1 MSLVEELVGAIENN
15 VIEVLR
21 DNDIDLSELDNSAR
35 ATFRDLITKEV
46 NDAASASGDSLRQGN
61 RFAPTL
67 TRNATQVIS
76 DVLIRADVN
85 EITTSEIRTA
95 VVDALEGGNNRALLA
110 EIRESRSVPDDEVQ
124 QAIDAAQAADPDNI
138 ETVENVFDNAAS
150 RQERELLQYVDE
162 ALIEAE
168 IGNRVQILNN
178 IELGDSELYGTNQMI
193 EISLLNM
200 DSDVDKIISKI
211 INEYAPDK
219 KLVVMVQVMEGIES
233 SHKTGGYPVA
243 VNSLDRKYDS
253 PQEVVTHKTYFPDA
267 DDVVQNLFSNW
278 LLELENTLQNNV
290 SPLYRDGPR
299 FSTNT
304 AGHREFI
311 RHLNQ
316 ATVIPEIKNVLDKAT
331 LEGTL
336 LAGNREGGDLDDLGP
351 VYKNGVDKYFKK
363 LQKAED
369 GDKLTALRKK
379 PSYVLGYT
387 FKAPNGNKHIVSMI
401 PSDGYGRDVGNEVS
415 YTKRN
420 RRASIQTNFFN
431 FNPRAFAGYY
441 PNPYIKNYKIRKLLI
456 QKQANNWYAGLL
468 HLADLDGVILT
479 QSPINGQVANLYQLG
494 GFIFEN
500 DKVADER
507 TLAPFEGHG
516 GMIRYPSL
524 TRGVVEEYKAK
535 LNLKTEW
542 MMDRA
547 KSNIVTSRWGS
558 PQSIT
563 LVANKRLYT
572 PEQYKFSE
580 RHRAIVSIAEN
591 YKNYNYSDYQTVNHN
606 ILSIAGISGEDS
618 AARFTD
624 HIENSAFDNL
634 RYALKRNEIDRVSH
648 YYMSKVRPED
658 LARIVLNS
666 SRLEEITGIEIQ
678 EVFTYDIDKATE
690 KLLEVKTGRVELE
703 HINGTMTPQAV
714 YTLFE
719 KSMDTLSTEELNSFD
734 VLTITEETPGEI
746 QDYYRNVEE
755 TGADSLSETTDI
767 VDEDATRDTRITY
780 ESIRQ
785 SYNTNPSSFT
795 EDLPG
800 VHRELM
806 QINTNFTG
814 GDASTQRAGF
824 FVFDESITFE
834 NPSELAF
841 NFIEPT
847 ENGRADAVMTDK
859 ARHLFVRNL
868 QSLVENENTKLLT
881 ADIEWVGS
889 LNDFDFIEVLTVQEV
904 TENGIPQLRKSFGTY
919 QLLED
924 VFGISIMSSI
934 ETNRRNNPKHVE
946 ALTLMFKELDINI
959 LQNYSTDSP
968 ASRVHPVGMLG
979 TQAGVVDGENSSLL
993 NVPEHRNYKYDD
1005 SFRGF
1010 LSDSDEILSEFRN
1023 LPKQGLIRP
1032 TDITPQPV
1040 YVKQNF
1046 SDIRA
1051 GNYADYVI
1059 NIDETMNDVI
1069 TKLNDL
1075 VDNKIDGAY
1084 KIGVFQR
1091 NTTNFVGNITK
1102 RHGQP
1107 IQNLQNINLDEPRLF
1122 IANLEITAPQ
1132 KDFRNGVIKS
1142 ALNNF
1147 DANITGNRVVGS
1159 RSNVA
1164 RMSQY
1169 KLNNDGGVVTLI
1181 DDDNLP
1187 RIRSSYSLG
1196 MDIGEGGTDYVGIP
1210 FRADRLPVGSN
1221 PDAMTLRR
1229 IARSFA
1235 KTKTGKTLG
1244 LAWKTI
1250 DIGETLISKA
1260 FAKTQAA
1267 ALAAGATTM
1276 GGAAAFA
1283 ATAWAMY
1290 EISNLI
1296 VAAGQQVPELYN
1308 VFAKRNEILANGE
1321 DWEKQIV
1328 EETFWQDYG
1337 PELLEA
1343 LQTAGDRSP
1352 SEMLSDKI
1360 WGFALD
1366 NLTRQSQGEVFEDS
1380 LIDTSE
1386 ELDIRDDIFNAKIPS
1401 DYKLQ
1406 ELQNNIDY
1414 DKVFTGYLNNR
1425 PEANVIAN
1433 RTLQLANEV
1442 YNRDR

>member
-1 MSLVEELVGAIENN
+1 MRIDELVDALENN
-15 VIEVLR
+15 VLDLIR
-21 DNDIDLSELDNSAR
+21 DNDIDLSELDNVPELR
-35 ATFRDLITKEV
+35 ANFRQLVRGAAV
-46 NDAASASGDSLRQGN
+46 NSLGDS
-61 RFAPTL
+61 F
-67 TRNATQVIS
+67 NADFRTKVRSIINMLIQDIENS
-76 DVLIRADVN
+76 GFNITIGEIDVAI
-85 EITTSEIRTA
+85 E
-95 VVDALEGGNNRALLA
+95 DALGNTNALSGEA
-110 EIRESRSVPDDEVQ
+110 AVTGVPDGEVQ

-162 ALIEAE
+162 ALIEAD

-233 SHKTGGYPVA
+233 SHKTGGYPVLLT
-243 VNSLDRKYDS
+243 SLDRRYESSDDLM
-253 PQEVVTHKTYFPDA
+253 THKTYFPDT

-278 LLELENTLQNNV
+278 LEELEEMIQNNV

-311 RHLNQ
+311 RHLDQ
-316 ATVIPEIKNVLDKAT
+316 AIGIPEIRNVLDNST

-336 LAGNREGGDLDDLGP
+336 LAGNREGGALDDLGP

-369 GDKLTALRKK
+369 GDKLKALEKK
-379 PSYVLGYT
+379 PSYVLGYV
-387 FKAPNGNKHIVSMI
+387 FKAPNGKKHIVSMI
-401 PSDGYGRDVGNEVS
+401 PSDASGRDVSNEVTYS
-415 YTKRN
+415 KRS
-420 RRASIQTNFFN
+420 RQAGITTNFFN
-431 FNPRAFAGYY
+431 FNPGAFAGYY
-441 PNPYIKNYKIRKLLI
+441 PNPYIKNYKTRKLLI
-456 QKQANNWYAGLL
+456 QRQANNWYAGLL
-468 HLADLDGVILT
+468 HLADLDGVVLT

-500 DKVADER
+500 DKFTNEE
-507 TLAPFEGHG
+507 TLAPFESRGS
-516 GMIRYPSL
+516 MIRYPSL

-542 MMDRA
+542 VIDRT
-547 KSNIVTSRWGS
+547 KSNIVNSRWGS
-558 PQSIT
+558 PQDIT
-563 LVANKRLYT
+563 LVANKRLYK
-572 PEQYKFSE
+572 PEQYGFSE

-591 YKNYNYSDYQTVNHN
+591 YKNYNYSDYQNVNHRM
-606 ILSIAGISGEDS
+606 LEIAGIFGEDS
-618 AARFTD
+618 NTRFID
-624 HIENSAFDNL
+624 HIENSGFDNL
-634 RYALKRNEIDRVSH
+634 RYAVKRNDVDRVSH
-648 YYMSKVRPED
+648 YYLSKVRPED

-678 EVFTYDIDKATE
+678 KLKDYDIDKATE
-690 KLLEVKTGRVELE
+690 KLLVVKTGRVELE
-703 HINGTMTPQAV
+703 HIGGTMTPQAV

-734 VLTITEETPGEI
+734 ILEISEETPGEI

-755 TGADSLSETTDI
+755 TGAEPSVSAGERLARGEDI
-767 VDEDATRDTRITY
+767 TRDTRITY

-800 VHRELM
+800 VHRNLM
-806 QINTNFTG
+806 QVNTDFDG
-814 GDASTQRAGF
+814 SGLQRAGF
-824 FVFDESITFE
+824 FVFDESISFE

-847 ENGRADAVMTDK
+847 ENGRANAVMTDK

-919 QLLED
+919 QLLESAN
-924 VFGISIMSSI
+924 GITFMSSL
-934 ETNRRNNPKHVE
+934 EPNRRNNPKHVE
-946 ALTLMFKELDINI
+946 ALTLMFKELDINV
-959 LQNYSTDSP
+959 LQNYSYNNP

-979 TQAGVVDGENSSLL
+979 TQAGVVDGENSTLL

-1010 LSDSDEILSEFRN
+1010 LSDSDEILLEFRN
-1023 LPKQGLIRP
+1023 QPKQGLIRP

-1046 SDIRA
+1046 NNIRA
-1051 GNYADYVI
+1051 GMYSDYVN

-1069 TKLNDL
+1069 TKLNNL

-1084 KIGVFQR
+1084 KIGVFQE
-1091 NTTNFVGNITK
+1091 NMENFVGDITK

-1122 IANLEITAPQ
+1122 IAYLDITAPQ

-1142 ALNNF
+1142 ALDNF
-1147 DANITGNRVVGS
+1147 EANITGNAVVGS

-1164 RMSQY
+1164 LMSQY
-1169 KLNNDGGVVTLI
+1169 KLNNDGGVVTLV

-1196 MDIGEGGTDYVGIP
+1196 MSIGDGGTDYLGIP
-1210 FRADRLPVGSN
+1210 FKADRLPVGSN
-1221 PDAMTLRR
+1221 PDAMTLRK

-1260 FAKTQAA
+1260 FAKTQAT